1 MNRIDRVAVFAL
13 LASLATLPAAAQNH
27 PGLVGIEKLSAPKPQ
42 SQTFTSS
49 ISTPDGVYLV
59 NTWVSADGHRSSS
72 DVRYLDFSGLS
83 LGSLFTRKGA
93 VSSNGND
100 LPKPPTMR
108 GVKASKAQP
117 KRDDFWVPKP
127 PGQ

>member
-13 LASLATLPAAAQNH
+13 LAALAALPAAAQNH

-59 NTWVSADGHRSSS
+59 NTWVSADGHRSAS
-72 DVRYLDFSGLS
+72 DVRYLDLSGL
-83 LGSLFTRKGA
+83 GSMFTRKGA
-93 VSSNGND
+93 VPSNGND

-108 GVKASKAQP
+108 GMKASKDHP